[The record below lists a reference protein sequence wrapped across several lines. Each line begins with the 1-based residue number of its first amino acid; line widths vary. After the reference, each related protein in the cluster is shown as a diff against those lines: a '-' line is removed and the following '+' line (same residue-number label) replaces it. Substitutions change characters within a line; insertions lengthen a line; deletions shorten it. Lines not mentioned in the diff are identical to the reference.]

1 MESQQ
6 HADNNIMGLDEI
18 SGESPDNEVK
28 EGQH

>member
-18 SGESPDNEVK
+18 SGESLDNEVK